1 MTVVQAFSLEQ
12 ASRLTCI
19 SVNQLRN
26 WDRTGFF
33 RPSLASENRREP
45 FSRVYSFLDLASL
58 KVISTLRN
66 ETKVSLQHLREVG
79 KKLSKLGENKWA
91 SITLY
96 VLNKKVVFHNPETDS
111 KEEIVSGQ
119 AILDI
124 PLEVVRSNM
133 QRAVDADRQRE
144 QDDFGRLEKSRFVAH
159 AQTVVAGTRIPVRA
173 IVSFLKAK
181 YSDQEIIE
189 EYPSLTISDIDAV
202 RRAGLAA

>member
-12 ASRLTCI
+12 ASRLTGI

-26 WDRTGFF
+26 WDGTGFF
-33 RPSLASENRREP
+33 QPSLASENRREP

-79 KKLSKLGENKWA
+79 KRLSKLGENKWA

-124 PLEVVRSNM
+124 PLEIVRSNM
-133 QRAVDADRQRE
+133 QRAVDAERLRT

-173 IVSFLKAK
+173 IASFLKAD
-181 YSDQEIIE
+181 YTDQQIIE
-189 EYPSLTISDIDAV
+189 EYPSLTSSDIDAV
-202 RRAGLAA
+202 RKAGLAA

>member
-1 MTVVQAFSLEQ
+1 MTLVQAFSLEQ
-12 ASRLTCI
+12 ASRLTGI

-45 FSRVYSFLDLASL
+45 FSRIYTFVDLASL

-91 SITLY
+91 SVTLY

-133 QRAVDADRQRE
+133 QKAVDAERQRTSDE
-144 QDDFGRLEKSRFVAH
+144 FGRLQKTRFVAH
-159 AQTVVAGTRIPVRA
+159 SQTVVAGTRIPVRA
-173 IVSFLKAK
+173 IVSFIKAS
-181 YSDQEIIE
+181 YSDKQIIE
-189 EYPSLTISDIDAV
+189 EYPSLTVQDIDAI
-202 RRAGLAA
+202 RKAGLAA

>member
-1 MTVVQAFSLEQ
+1 MTLVQAFSLEQ
-12 ASRLTCI
+12 ASRLTGI

-45 FSRVYSFLDLASL
+45 FSRIYTFVDLASL

-133 QRAVDADRQRE
+133 QKAVDAERQRTSDE
-144 QDDFGRLEKSRFVAH
+144 FGRLEKNRFVAH
-159 AQTVVAGTRIPVRA
+159 SQTVVAGTRIPVRA
-173 IVSFLKAK
+173 IVSFIKASYTDK
-181 YSDQEIIE
+181 QIIE
-189 EYPSLTISDIDAV
+189 EYPSLTINDIDAI
-202 RRAGLAA
+202 RKAGLAA

>member
-1 MTVVQAFSLEQ
+1 MSIVQAFSIEQ
-12 ASRLTCI
+12 AARLTDI

-33 RPSLASENRREP
+33 RPSLASENRREA

-66 ETKVSLQHLREVG
+66 ETRVSLQHLREVG
-79 KKLSKLGENKWA
+79 RKLSKLGDNKWA

-124 PLEVVRSNM
+124 PLEIVRNNM
-133 QRAVDADRQRE
+133 QRAVEAERQRNA
-144 QDDFGRLEKSRFVAH
+144 DDFGRLEKNRFVAH

-173 IVSFLKAK
+173 IVSFINAK
-181 YSDQEIIE
+181 YSDEQIIE
-189 EYPSLTISDIDAV
+189 EYPSLTIYDIDAI
-202 RRAGLAA
+202 RKAGLAA

>member
-1 MTVVQAFSLEQ
+1 MTLVQAFSLEQ
-12 ASRLTCI
+12 ASRLTGI

-33 RPSLASENRREP
+33 RPSLASENRREA
-45 FSRVYSFLDLASL
+45 FSRIYSFVDLASL

-66 ETKVSLQHLREVG
+66 ETRVSLQHLREVG

-124 PLEVVRSNM
+124 PLEVVRTNM
-133 QRAVDADRQRE
+133 QRAVDAERQRTSDE
-144 QDDFGRLEKSRFVAH
+144 FGRLEKHRFVAH

-173 IVSFLKAK
+173 VVSFIKAS
-181 YSDQEIIE
+181 YSDEQIIE
-189 EYPSLTISDIDAV
+189 EYPSLTVDDIAAI
-202 RRAGLAA
+202 RKAGLAA